1 MSLVS
6 FSTKL
11 LLIINVLTV
20 SLMSVNA
27 ANLFGVG
34 WIETECGL
42 REAGPKIL
50 CPLVSFRER

>member
-1 MSLVS
+1 
-6 FSTKL
+6 
-11 LLIINVLTV
+11 
-20 SLMSVNA
+20 MSVNA

-50 CPLVSFRER
+50 CPLVSFRERQQWKCLMRTLETPKQDNA